1 MSASATFTTHMKTI
15 LITGTSSGIGR
26 ATVRHF
32 SNNGWRVVAT
42 MRNPDKETEMQHWPN
57 VVFKSLD
64 VTNQESIDRAIST
77 TIKEYGHIDVLV
89 NNAGY
94 GAVGIFEASTPEQ
107 IQRQF
112 DTNVFGV
119 MNVIRTIIPHF
130 RERRAGTIIN
140 VSSVGGRVTFPLY
153 SVYHGT
159 KWAVEG
165 FAESLHYELKPFNIK
180 VKNVEPGPI
189 KTDFYDRSQDLF
201 HKDGLDAY
209 KEYEQRVLGNS
220 KNFGA
225 NAPGPEVVAKT
236 IWKAAND
243 DSFRLRYA
251 SDFLGRFTLFT
262 RKLVPLSW
270 YFGIIRMLTERKS
283 A

>member
-1 MSASATFTTHMKTI
+1 MITKATLATAMKTI
-15 LITGTSSGIGR
+15 FITGTSSGIGR

-32 SNNGWRVVAT
+32 SSNGWRVVAT
-42 MRNPDKETEMQHWPN
+42 MRNPDKETQMQHWPN
-57 VVFKSLD
+57 VVLKPLD
-64 VTNQESIDRAIST
+64 VTQYDSIEHTIAE
-77 TIKEYGHIDVLV
+77 TIKHFGQIDVLV

-94 GAVGIFEASTPEQ
+94 GAIGVFEASTPEQ

-112 DTNVFGV
+112 DTNVFGL
-119 MNVIRTIIPHF
+119 MNVIRAIIPHF
-130 RERRAGTIIN
+130 RERKGGTIIN
-140 VSSVGGRVTFPLY
+140 VTSIGGRVTFPLY

-165 FAESLHYELKPFNIK
+165 FSESLHYELKPFNIK
-180 VKNVEPGPI
+180 VKNVAPGPI

-201 HKDGLDAY
+201 RKEGLNDY
-209 KEYEQRVLGNS
+209 KEYEQRVLGNT
-220 KNFGA
+220 KNFGT

-243 DSFRLRYA
+243 NNFRLRYA
-251 SDFLGRFTLFT
+251 SDFLGRFTLFM

-270 YFGIIRMLTERKS
+270 FFGIIRMLTERKTK
-283 A
+283 

>member
-1 MSASATFTTHMKTI
+1 MKTI

-32 SNNGWRVVAT
+32 STNGWRVVAT

-57 VVFKSLD
+57 VVLKSLD
-64 VTNQESIDRAIST
+64 VTNQESIDRAISS
-77 TIKEYGHIDVLV
+77 TIQEFGHIDVVV

-94 GAVGIFEASTPEQ
+94 GAIGIFEASTPEQ

-112 DTNVFGV
+112 DTNVFGLI
-119 MNVIRTIIPHF
+119 NVIRTILPHF
-130 RERRAGTIIN
+130 RGRRAGTIIN
-140 VSSVGGRVTFPLY
+140 VSSIGGRVTFPLY

-201 HKDGLDAY
+201 HKAGLDAY

-243 DSFRLRYA
+243 DNFRIRYA

-262 RKLVPLSW
+262 RKLVPISW

>member
-57 VVFKSLD
+57 VVLKSLD

-112 DTNVFGV
+112 DTNVFGL

-130 RERRAGTIIN
+130 RGRRVGTIIN

-201 HKDGLDAY
+201 HKDGLDTY

-270 YFGIIRMLTERKS
+270 YFGIIRMLTERKP